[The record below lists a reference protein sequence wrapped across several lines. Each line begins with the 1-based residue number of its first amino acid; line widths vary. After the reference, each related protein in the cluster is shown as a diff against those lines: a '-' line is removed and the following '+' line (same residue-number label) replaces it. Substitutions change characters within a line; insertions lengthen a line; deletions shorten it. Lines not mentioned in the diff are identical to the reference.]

1 MRKYP
6 GTDHN
11 FSWAISTQIVV
22 CPLITWSKAVEG
34 MSRQRIMAFV
44 CHVVACLL
52 FPLATT
58 IGLQVYTALFGA
70 TFASGAAIG
79 LAVQL
84 IFIAF
89 VLANGLIALTTNAK
103 AKIAL
108 TGVLVIANL
117 AYLLPQHPL
126 HALFFAGLSG
136 VLTLAAYL
144 RGDTT
149 VS

>member
-1 MRKYP
+1 M
-6 GTDHN
+6 
-11 FSWAISTQIVV
+11 
-22 CPLITWSKAVEG
+22 EE

-44 CHVVACLL
+44 CHLVACLL

-58 IGLQVYTALFGA
+58 IGFQVYKALFGA
-70 TFASGAAIG
+70 TFASGVAIG

-89 VLANGLIALTTNAK
+89 VLANGLIALMTNPR

-108 TGVLVIANL
+108 TGALVLANL

-126 HALFFAGLSG
+126 RALFFASLSG
-136 VLTLAAYL
+136 VLTLAAIYAARRL
-144 RGDTT
+144 TPDRQEHMHHSSLTATESRIDR
-149 VS
+149 VL